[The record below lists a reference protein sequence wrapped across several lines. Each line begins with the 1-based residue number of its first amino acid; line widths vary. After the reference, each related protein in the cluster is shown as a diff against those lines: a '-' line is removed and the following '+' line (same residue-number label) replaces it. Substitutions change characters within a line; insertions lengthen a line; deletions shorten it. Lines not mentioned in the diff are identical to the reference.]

1 MPVAINRK
9 IAERGQINSPN
20 TNMTAYFQ

>member
-1 MPVAINRK
+1 MPVATNRK
-9 IAERGQINSPN
+9 IAERGTINSPN